1 MYRQDFHLQTLTC
14 LAIAISPLCKH
25 VPHWFGFCVRFLE
38 KNFNSL
44 QTWSFICCNSW
55 TNTDVHTA
63 RHQIWDNVSAGTFR
77 LGLSGLKKP
86 CSFNSILVVT
96 NPNFF
101 AWVSA
106 AVCTDKNSFFRHWQC
121 LALPFPHFTS
131 LFHIHVAKPAET
143 FDFSL
148 LYKLVSHSCGK
159 ACRNVLASDPKW
171 KNRKSDIFDTVK
183 FGSGHIEQ
191 SCSSTFQNQHVS
203 TLFWSSCSVV
213 RYIDTST
220 ISFSLH
226 RKEHLQTSACQV
238 FTDLDFSGSPV
249 ELELVFIAF
258 SLCIGLKSRAHLIQ
272 YS

>member
-1 MYRQDFHLQTLTC
+1 MQDSEVRPLWHCRIWPWPQWTIVEQYVSEILIQPCFDHLVVSCVDTSTIGLSLYSRDHLQT
-14 LAIAISPLCKH
+14 S
-25 VPHWFGFCVRFLE
+25 FL

-44 QTWSFICCNSW
+44 QTWNFICCNSW

-63 RHQIWDNVSAGTFR
+63 RHQILDNVSAGTFR

-121 LALPFPHFTS
+121 MALPFPHYTS
-131 LFHIHVAKPAET
+131 LFHIRVAKPAET

-159 ACRNVLASDPKW
+159 ACRNVWRQIRSE
-171 KNRKSDIFDTVK
+171 RI
-183 FGSGHIEQ
+183 GS
-191 SCSSTFQNQHVS
+191 
-203 TLFWSSCSVV
+203 
-213 RYIDTST
+213 
-220 ISFSLH
+220 
-226 RKEHLQTSACQV
+226 QTSLTLSNLAVATLNNRVAVPFKTKMFQPCFDHRV
-238 FTDLDFSGSPV
+238 V
-249 ELELVFIAF
+249 
-258 SLCIGLKSRAHLIQ
+258 
-272 YS
+272 